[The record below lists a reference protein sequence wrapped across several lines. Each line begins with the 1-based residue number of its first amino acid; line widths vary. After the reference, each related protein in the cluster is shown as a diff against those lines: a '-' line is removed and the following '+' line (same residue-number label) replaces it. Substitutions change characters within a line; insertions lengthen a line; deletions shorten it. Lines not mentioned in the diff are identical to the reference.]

1 MSFDRRRAGQ
11 NSDAGCPSQVS
22 RVGPA
27 QPRLG
32 RMSASPP
39 RATKH
44 SHRSETPLCANRD
57 RTQRSKFKS
66 LFDHPVGARKYRVVN
81 RDAKGFCRPVADW
94 VPCSCSLPV
103 KSLWSQNALEA
114 QRVRPGFPMVFFK
127 MTFASSSPTCPAR
140 QSGLRRIEMRGGN
153 AGADV
158 DGDTAEFCT
167 NRLTFVG
174 MNSILWCHAVL
185 LARAYWIP
193 GVPLTG
199 SIPAAIHAS
208 RAAGPE
214 SAWTND
220 PAGPGAA
227 VWEVIAAPNTM

>member
-1 MSFDRRRAGQ
+1 MTHCSTACGNLATRR
-11 NSDAGCPSQVS
+11 VE
-22 RVGPA
+22 
-27 QPRLG
+27 PRMQL
-32 RMSASPP
+32 
-39 RATKH
+39 T
-44 SHRSETPLCANRD
+44 
-57 RTQRSKFKS
+57 
-66 LFDHPVGARKYRVVN
+66 
-81 RDAKGFCRPVADW
+81 
-94 VPCSCSLPV
+94 
-103 KSLWSQNALEA
+103 
-114 QRVRPGFPMVFFK
+114 
-127 MTFASSSPTCPAR
+127 ASSAT
-140 QSGLRRIEMRGGN
+140 QSGSLRAQMRGGN

-158 DGDTAEFCT
+158 DGDAAEFCT

-174 MNSILWCHAVL
+174 RNSILWCHAVL

>member
-1 MSFDRRRAGQ
+1 MASLLERSFACSILWAPNITATAVMG
-11 NSDAGCPSQVS
+11 S
-22 RVGPA
+22 R
-27 QPRLG
+27 
-32 RMSASPP
+32 
-39 RATKH
+39 
-44 SHRSETPLCANRD
+44 
-57 RTQRSKFKS
+57 
-66 LFDHPVGARKYRVVN
+66 DH
-81 RDAKGFCRPVADW
+81 D
-94 VPCSCSLPV
+94 
-103 KSLWSQNALEA
+103 
-114 QRVRPGFPMVFFK
+114 
-127 MTFASSSPTCPAR
+127 
-140 QSGLRRIEMRGGN
+140 RGGN

-158 DGDTAEFCT
+158 DGDAAEFCT

-208 RAAGPE
+208 RAAGLE

>member
-1 MSFDRRRAGQ
+1 
-11 NSDAGCPSQVS
+11 
-22 RVGPA
+22 
-27 QPRLG
+27 
-32 RMSASPP
+32 
-39 RATKH
+39 
-44 SHRSETPLCANRD
+44 
-57 RTQRSKFKS
+57 
-66 LFDHPVGARKYRVVN
+66 
-81 RDAKGFCRPVADW
+81 
-94 VPCSCSLPV
+94 
-103 KSLWSQNALEA
+103 
-114 QRVRPGFPMVFFK
+114 
-127 MTFASSSPTCPAR
+127 MTFLSSSPPTPAR
-140 QSGLRRIEMRGGN
+140 QSRLFERSSFAEIRGTFLGARVAPN

-158 DGDTAEFCT
+158 DGDAAEFCT

-220 PAGPGAA
+220 PA
-227 VWEVIAAPNTM
+227 VISNWT

>member
-1 MSFDRRRAGQ
+1 MRALIGHEIATDRPDFAKFPV
-11 NSDAGCPSQVS
+11 NFPVS
-22 RVGPA
+22 REF
-27 QPRLG
+27 
-32 RMSASPP
+32 SA
-39 RATKH
+39 
-44 SHRSETPLCANRD
+44 ET
-57 RTQRSKFKS
+57 
-66 LFDHPVGARKYRVVN
+66 G
-81 RDAKGFCRPVADW
+81 
-94 VPCSCSLPV
+94 
-103 KSLWSQNALEA
+103 SQL
-114 QRVRPGFPMVFFK
+114 
-127 MTFASSSPTCPAR
+127 TASSAT
-140 QSGLRRIEMRGGN
+140 QSGSLRAQMRGGN

-158 DGDTAEFCT
+158 DGDAAEFCT

>member
-1 MSFDRRRAGQ
+1 M
-11 NSDAGCPSQVS
+11 
-22 RVGPA
+22 
-27 QPRLG
+27 LKK
-32 RMSASPP
+32 ASPSTNS
-39 RATKH
+39 A
-44 SHRSETPLCANRD
+44 
-57 RTQRSKFKS
+57 
-66 LFDHPVGARKYRVVN
+66 
-81 RDAKGFCRPVADW
+81 
-94 VPCSCSLPV
+94 
-103 KSLWSQNALEA
+103 
-114 QRVRPGFPMVFFK
+114 
-127 MTFASSSPTCPAR
+127 PAR
-140 QSGLRRIEMRGGN
+140 SRTATQSGSLRAQMRGGN

-158 DGDTAEFCT
+158 DGDAAEFCT